1 MSSSHHV
8 SSSRCDKENTM
19 IDSLAARI
27 PEAWKASLSAHSR
40 AESFVELEHFLRSEV
55 QNGAVVFPPTHQL
68 FAALEH
74 TALGDVRIV
83 ILGQDPYPTFGN
95 ANGLAFSVSPA
106 MKIPASLKNIFAG
119 LVLEGL
125 SKFPESGDLTP
136 WTRQGVLLLNAVLTV
151 REGAPQSHR
160 KKGWEEF
167 TGAVLKLINDAP
179 QPVVFLCLGK
189 PAQALV
195 QATITNSRHH
205 ILCAPH
211 PSPLNGKAYVRTI
224 ETERL
229 FSKANQLLEAAGRGM
244 VDWRL
249 P

>member
-1 MSSSHHV
+1 MPSFHHV
-8 SSSRCDKENTM
+8 SSKGCDRENAM
-19 IDSLAARI
+19 IDSLAALI
-27 PEAWKASLSAHSR
+27 PKAWKASLSAQAR
-40 AESFVELEHFLRSEV
+40 AESFVELERFLRNEV
-55 QNGAVVFPPTHQL
+55 QNGAVVFPPTHQF

-74 TALGDVRIV
+74 TALDDVRIV
-83 ILGQDPYPTFGN
+83 MLGQDPYPTFGN

-106 MKIPASLKNIFAG
+106 MKIPASLKNIFSG
-119 LVLEGL
+119 LILEGL
-125 SKFPESGDLTP
+125 STFPESGDLTP

-167 TGAVLKLINDAP
+167 TAAILKLVDDAP
-179 QPVVFLCLGK
+179 KTVVFLCLGK
-189 PAQALV
+189 QAQALV
-195 QATITNSRHH
+195 QATIINPQHH

-229 FSKANQLLEAAGRGM
+229 FSKANQLLEAAGRGR